1 MKTMNQTPHV
11 PHDWKPA
18 VFTVAGIVAL
28 LAAVAYLMLAF
39 MR

>member
-1 MKTMNQTPHV
+1 MNQTPQV

-28 LAAVAYLMLAF
+28 LAVLVYLTMMF
-39 MR
+39 VRF